1 MIKNTKNAY
10 YLFEGMLN
18 EGLPFVA
25 NYLKR
30 KIGQPVIIT
39 DAVGN
44 INYPDQGE
52 EFYIDI
58 PEFTQKYY
66 YVLAINCLYY
76 PIRDNSTLAYVI
88 IENLPEDMLDESLAV
103 ISESNLAL
111 TYHFSLSIRKKE
123 DFGQSLW
130 ENFFSK
136 SCTSI
141 PEKLKLFE
149 QSANIDNFYF
159 VSVLEAEENPQ
170 GIDWKSLQAYTY
182 ETMHQDRSECI
193 TSIIAPNRLI
203 TILRGYPEGGP
214 MDINP
219 DWPGRKT
226 IETTQKFIAD
236 KFNLSC
242 SLGFGRVYKPSGL
255 LKSYQEACIALTLPR
270 LMGERQFIQFF
281 SNLGVFVPIFSNDID
296 TIKNYC
302 LQVLGK
308 VIEHDE
314 KYGTDFIGTLRILL
328 DNACSWTTTAT
339 KLYVHVNTVHYR
351 MFKIEKLL
359 NVDFSLFQT
368 RLHLYTAIK
377 TWDTLQMCNLLE

>member
-1 MIKNTKNAY
+1 MIKNTKASY

-18 EGLPFVA
+18 DGLSFIA
-25 NYLKR
+25 NYLNR
-30 KIGQPVIIT
+30 KIGQLVIIT

-44 INYPDQGE
+44 FIYPDQGE
-52 EFYIDI
+52 NLCFDI
-58 PEFTQKYY
+58 PEFVDKYFY
-66 YVLAINCLYY
+66 LPAIKCLYY
-76 PIRDNSTLAYVI
+76 AIQSDATMAYIIVEDLPQDRIEETLAI
-88 IENLPEDMLDESLAV
+88 
-103 ISESNLAL
+103 ISESDLAL
-111 TYHFSLSIRKKE
+111 TYHFSLSVRKKE

-141 PEKLKLFE
+141 EEKLKRFE
-149 QSANIDNFYF
+149 QNANIDNFYF
-159 VSVLEAEENPQ
+159 VCILEAEEDSPK
-170 GIDWKSLQAYTY
+170 IDWNALRAYTY
-182 ETMHQDRSECI
+182 ETMQQDRSEYI
-193 TSIIAPNRLI
+193 TTIIAPSRLI
-203 TILRGYPEGGP
+203 SILRGYPEGSP
-214 MDINP
+214 MNINP

-226 IETTQKFIAD
+226 IETTKQSIAD
-236 KFNLSC
+236 KFMINY

-255 LKSYQEACIALTLPR
+255 LKSYREACIALALPR
-270 LMGERQFIQFF
+270 LMGEKQFIRSF
-281 SNLGVFVPIFSNDID
+281 SQLGVFVPIFSNDIE

-377 TWDTLQMCNLLE
+377 TWDTLQICNF